1 MGDRIDRQKA
11 DVLVIGG
18 GMMGVC
24 AAYYLAERGGEV
36 MLVEKG
42 EVGSGCSNANAGLL
56 VPGHSMPLA
65 TPGII
70 AKGIRWMLNPESPF
84 YIKARSEMDLFSWL
98 WKFRHACR
106 AEKMHRSM
114 EYLCHL
120 NSASKQLFEE
130 LAAKGVE
137 FFFEKKGLLVVCKT
151 KSSLQAAIQ
160 EVRDKEKLNVQAA
173 ILNREQLLEM
183 EPALRDDV
191 VGGVHFSQ
199 DGHIDCCQFVKAMAE
214 QARDKGARIMTGTE
228 VIGWETGQGK
238 VKKLMTTRGE
248 ISADQIVLAA
258 GAWSASLVK
267 ELGLR
272 LPIQAA
278 KGYSLSY
285 KKPMNSPAIP
295 MILSET
301 KIAVTPLPGIL
312 RLGGTLELAGVDLRI
327 NRRRVEAI
335 MKAVPNYLRGIKAE
349 ELELVEL
356 WRGLRPCSPDGV
368 PLLGRCERYNNLVV
382 ASGHAMQGV
391 SLGPITGKLVSQIL
405 IGEKPVIDI
414 GPMRVERFNPG

>member
-1 MGDRIDRQKA
+1 MEDRVDRQKA
-11 DVLVIGG
+11 DVLVVGG

-24 AAYYLAERGGEV
+24 TAYYLAERGSEV

-42 EVGSGCSNANAGLL
+42 DVGSGCSNANAGLL

-70 AKGIRWMLNPESPF
+70 AKGIRWMLNPDSPF
-84 YIKARSEMDLFSWL
+84 YIKARVERDLFSWL
-98 WKFRHACR
+98 RKFRHSCR
-106 AEKMHRSM
+106 AEKMRRSM
-114 EYLCHL
+114 EYLCQL

-130 LAAKGVE
+130 LTDRGLE
-137 FFFEKKGLLVVCKT
+137 FFFEKKGLLIVCKT
-151 KSSLQAAIQ
+151 KSNLEAAVQ
-160 EVRDKEKLNVQAA
+160 EVKDKEKLKIPAT
-173 ILNREQLLEM
+173 ILSKEQLLEM

-191 VGGVHFSQ
+191 VGGVHFPQ
-199 DGHIDCCQFVKAMAE
+199 DGHIDCHQFLRAMAE
-214 QARDKGARIMTGTE
+214 QARAKGAKIMTRTE
-228 VIGWETGQGK
+228 VIGWKKEHGK

-248 ISADQIVLAA
+248 MTADQIVLAA
-258 GAWSASLVK
+258 GAWSAALVK

-285 KKPMNSPAIP
+285 KKPVNSPSMP

-301 KIAVTPLPGIL
+301 KVAVTPLPGIL

-335 MKAVPNYLRGIKAE
+335 IKTVPNYLRGLKAE
-349 ELELVEL
+349 EMELVEL

-405 IGEKPVIDI
+405 SGEKPMIDV
-414 GPMRVERFNPG
+414 GPMKVERFN

>member
-1 MGDRIDRQKA
+1 MEDRVDRQKA
-11 DVLVIGG
+11 DVLVVGG

-24 AAYYLAERGGEV
+24 TAYYLAERGSKA

-42 EVGSGCSNANAGLL
+42 EVGAGCSNANAGLL

-84 YIKARSEMDLFSWL
+84 YIKARIERDLFSWL
-98 WKFRHACR
+98 WTFRHSCHS
-106 AEKMHRSM
+106 EKMHQSM
-114 EYLCHL
+114 DYLCQL

-130 LAAKGVE
+130 LADRGLR
-137 FFFEKKGLLVVCKT
+137 FFFEKKGLLIVCKT
-151 KSSLQAAIQ
+151 KSNLEAAVQ
-160 EVRDKEKLNVQAA
+160 EVKDKEKLKIPAT
-173 ILNREQLLEM
+173 ILSKERLLEM
-183 EPALRDDV
+183 EPALSDDV
-191 VGGVHFSQ
+191 AGGVHFPQ
-199 DGHIDCCQFVKAMAE
+199 DGHIDCHQFLTAIAE
-214 QARDKGARIMTGTE
+214 QARARGAKIITRTE
-228 VIGWETGQGK
+228 VIGWEKDRGK
-238 VKKLMTTRGE
+238 IKKIMTTRGE
-248 ISADQIVLAA
+248 ISAEQIVLAA
-258 GAWSASLVK
+258 GAWSAPLVK

-285 KKPMNSPAIP
+285 KKPSNSPAMP

-301 KIAVTPLPGIL
+301 KVAVTPLPGIL
-312 RLGGTLELAGVDLRI
+312 RLGGTLELAGMDLRI

-335 MKAVPNYLRGIKAE
+335 MKTAPNYLRGIKAE
-349 ELELVEL
+349 EMELVEL

-405 IGEKPVIDI
+405 SGEKPMIDV
-414 GPMRVERFNPG
+414 GPMKVERFN

>member
-1 MGDRIDRQKA
+1 MEDRIGRQKA
-11 DVLVIGG
+11 DVVVIGG

-24 AAYYLAERGGEV
+24 TAYYLAEQGGDV
-36 MLVEKG
+36 TLVEKG

-70 AKGIRWMLNPESPF
+70 AKGIRWMLSPESPF
-84 YIKARSEMDLFSWL
+84 YIKVRSDRDLFSWL
-98 WKFRHACR
+98 WRFRQACR
-106 AEKMHRSM
+106 AEKMHQSM
-114 EYLCHL
+114 EYLCQL
-120 NSASKQLFEE
+120 NSASKQLFED
-130 LAAKGVE
+130 LSARGAE
-137 FFFEKKGLLVVCKT
+137 FFFEKRGLLIVCKT
-151 KSSLQAAIQ
+151 KSNLEAAVQ
-160 EVRDKEKLNVQAA
+160 EVEAKEKLKVPAA
-173 ILNREQLLEM
+173 VLSREQLLEM
-183 EPALRDDV
+183 EPSLRDDV
-191 VGGVHFSQ
+191 AGGVHFPQ
-199 DGHIDCCQFVKAMAE
+199 DGHIDCYQFVRVVTE
-214 QARDKGARIMTGTE
+214 QAQARGAKIMTRTE
-228 VIGWETGQGK
+228 VIGWETRHGK

-258 GAWSASLVK
+258 GAWSASLAK
-267 ELGLR
+267 ELGIR

-285 KKPMNSPAIP
+285 KKPANSPAIP

-312 RLGGTLELAGVDLRI
+312 RLAGTLELAGVDLRI

-335 MKAVPNYLRGIKAE
+335 IKAMPNYLRGIKAE
-349 ELELVEL
+349 KMELVEL

-368 PLLGRCERYNNLVV
+368 PLLGRSARYNNLVV

-391 SLGPITGKLVSQIL
+391 SLGPVTGKLASQIL
-405 IGEKPVIDI
+405 TGEKPMIDI
-414 GPMRVERFNPG
+414 RPMKVERFN